1 MAIRRQKQT
10 ARDTFADNVRRRRL
24 DARLSQEAF
33 ADLCGLHR
41 TYIGAIERS
50 EKNIS
55 IDNMEI
61 IAAALKC
68 RLPDLLE
75 PHERVSLK

>member
-1 MAIRRQKQT
+1 MASRRNQQS
-10 ARDTFADNVRRRRL
+10 ARQTFAENLRRL
-24 DARLSQEAF
+24 RKNADLSQEAF

-61 IAAALKC
+61 IARALG
-68 RLPDLLE
+68 RPLSALVTSGDG
-75 PHERVSLK
+75 

>member
-1 MAIRRQKQT
+1 MASRRNQQS
-10 ARDTFADNVRRRRL
+10 ARQTFAVNLRRFRKTA
-24 DARLSQEAF
+24 DLSQEAF

-41 TYIGAIERS
+41 TYIGAVERG

-61 IAAALKC
+61 IARALG
-68 RLPDLLE
+68 RPLSTLVTRGED
-75 PHERVSLK
+75 